1 MKHTSL
7 PGFSAFW
14 SWGVLLWAFVLA
26 AILISAL
33 LVVWVKHHI
42 RLASTELH
50 KAVSQEYAL
59 QVEAGRLELEYN
71 HLLSNSR
78 VELTAKDKLSMQ
90 ILTSDRERILLLP
103 ESVWQK

>member
-1 MKHTSL
+1 MKYTSL

-14 SWGVLLWAFVLA
+14 SWGVLLWALLLTS
-26 AILISAL
+26 ILVSAL

-50 KAVSQEYAL
+50 KSVKQEYSL

-71 HLLSNSR
+71 HLLSNAR
-78 VELTAKDKLSMQ
+78 VEQIAKEKLLMQPLTG
-90 ILTSDRERILLLP
+90 DRERILLLP

>member
-7 PGFSAFW
+7 PSFAAFW
-14 SWGVLLWAFVLA
+14 SWGVLLWAVVLT

-42 RLASTELH
+42 RLSSTELH
-50 KAVSQEYAL
+50 KAVKQEYAL
-59 QVEAGRLELEYN
+59 QVEEGRLELEYN
-71 HLLSNSR
+71 HLLSNRR
-78 VELTAKDKLSMQ
+78 VEQIAKDKLMMQ
-90 ILTSDRERILLLP
+90 PLSGDRERILLLP